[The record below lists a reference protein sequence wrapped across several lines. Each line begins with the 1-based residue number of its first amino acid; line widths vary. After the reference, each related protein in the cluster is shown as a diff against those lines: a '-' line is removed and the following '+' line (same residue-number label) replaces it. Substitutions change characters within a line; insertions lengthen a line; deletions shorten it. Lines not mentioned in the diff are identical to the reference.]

1 MLLTLVVRK
10 DASQI
15 LSWTDGQNQTGLTN
29 VLSVIGRVL
38 TPSEHDTGGLVV
50 GDLIIHLLRN
60 SGDSIV
66 PSLPDL
72 IRALVNRMTTAKT
85 VTLSQVCSVCSSPLL
100 HFDEMKWLFFFFR
113 VLLPPW
119 LS

>member
-1 MLLTLVVRK
+1 MLLTLVIRK
-10 DASQI
+10 DASQV
-15 LSWTDGQNQTGLTN
+15 LSWTDSQNQTGLTN

-38 TPSEHDTGGLVV
+38 TPSKQDTGGLVV

-60 SGDSIV
+60 SGDSII

-85 VTLSQVCSVCSSPLL
+85 VTLSQVCNVCSLPLL
-100 HFDEMKWLFFFFR
+100 HFDEMRWLFFFR
-113 VLLPPW
+113 ALLHPW